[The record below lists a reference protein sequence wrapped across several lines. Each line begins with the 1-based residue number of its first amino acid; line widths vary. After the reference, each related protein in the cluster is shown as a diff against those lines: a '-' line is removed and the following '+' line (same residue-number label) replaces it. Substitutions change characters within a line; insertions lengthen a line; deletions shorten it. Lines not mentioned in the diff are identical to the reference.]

1 MIRMSFPNPT
11 LLGDKERDA
20 RIIKK
25 AKRDVLGWRIRSVL
39 LALIAGLF
47 LFRLRM
53 LVLGAVFVVLAF
65 GALQISRFIVKRTIE
80 MQKKLALLEKK

>member
-1 MIRMSFPNPT
+1 MSFPKLT

-20 RIIKK
+20 RIIRT
-25 AKRDVLGWRIRSVL
+25 AKREVLGWRIRSVL

>member
-1 MIRMSFPNPT
+1 MIRMSFPKLT

-20 RIIKK
+20 RIVKK
-25 AKRDVLGWRIRSVL
+25 AKREVLGWRIRSVL

>member
-1 MIRMSFPNPT
+1 MSFPKLT

-25 AKRDVLGWRIRSVL
+25 AKREVLGWRIRSVL

>member
-1 MIRMSFPNPT
+1 VSFPKLT

-20 RIIKK
+20 QIIKK
-25 AKRDVLGWRIRSVL
+25 AKREVRGWRIRSVL

-47 LFRLRM
+47 FFRLRM

-65 GALQISRFIVKRTIE
+65 GALQISRLIVKRTIE
-80 MQKKLALLEKK
+80 MQKKLTLLEKR